1 MRSACT
7 WMPEKGTQT
16 LSPSPDLI
24 PAKNLTGNSHFD
36 WYGKRGHFRG
46 ALSAYMVHI
55 SSPLSRLVGTL
66 IPSPDI
72 SAVVLKYRSHTPA
85 FADIPKQ

>member
-36 WYGKRGHFRG
+36 WYGKRGH
-46 ALSAYMVHI
+46 
-55 SSPLSRLVGTL
+55 SSGKAGRFSGHN
-66 IPSPDI
+66 
-72 SAVVLKYRSHTPA
+72 AFVVADGRKYYPFIWFS
-85 FADIPKQ
+85 QN

>member
-16 LSPSPDLI
+16 PSPSPDLF

-36 WYGKRGHFRG
+36 WYGKRGHFISGKIIFLRF
-46 ALSAYMVHI
+46 SA
-55 SSPLSRLVGTL
+55 
-66 IPSPDI
+66 
-72 SAVVLKYRSHTPA
+72 
-85 FADIPKQ
+85 